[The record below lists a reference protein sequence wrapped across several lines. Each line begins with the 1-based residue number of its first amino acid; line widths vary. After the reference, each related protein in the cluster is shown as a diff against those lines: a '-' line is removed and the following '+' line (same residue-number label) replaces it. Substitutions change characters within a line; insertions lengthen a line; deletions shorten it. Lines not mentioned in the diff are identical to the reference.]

1 MKSCAEF
8 FLFSIFCFSSFFSGC
23 KKYPEM
29 TLEEIDAFRSS
40 ASDGILSKTISKP
53 FKDEGW
59 KIGKNGGVW
68 NGTISADGNILNEK
82 TLEIAVVKAI
92 AENPDV
98 RIHIIADKDTPY
110 KYVNQTLAV
119 LEALQHRVVSFVV
132 KEK

>member
-68 NGTISADGNILNEK
+68 NGTISADPNIF
-82 TLEIAVVKAI
+82 IVFF
-92 AENPDV
+92 
-98 RIHIIADKDTPY
+98 
-110 KYVNQTLAV
+110 
-119 LEALQHRVVSFVV
+119 SFR
-132 KEK
+132 E

>member
-8 FLFSIFCFSSFFSGC
+8 FLFSIFCFSSLFSGC

-68 NGTISADGNILNEK
+68 NGTISADPKSFNL
-82 TLEIAVVKAI
+82 LI
-92 AENPDV
+92 AERDASTSGILSYLTDSLVDYNYV
-98 RIHIIADKDTPY
+98 KREWQARLADFEISTDEKN
-110 KYVNQTLAV
+110 VTL
-119 LEALQHRVVSFVV
+119 
-132 KEK
+132 